1 LSKVKFGGVIKMTEE
16 INNDDIQDVEY
27 EEIKNSGNMKE
38 KNIRGKALYYST
50 SQVANVLGITDS
62 KVRYYSVVFDDILNI
77 EVSNKQRRYT
87 DEDIKKMKFLVELK
101 NDGMTI
107 KQIQEYCQDVD
118 FDNDGEIIIKENN
131 PLSIQTLAKA
141 LLEEQTKQL
150 NLFKDEIIESISL
163 RLAEQMQNIKDNN
176 ISFKEELLEQV
187 ALTVDEVVE
196 EKLTINLD
204 EQEKRAIEHEAKMSE
219 LFRNSMEER
228 KTQANLEHV
237 KKKEGILSRFFKK

>member
-1 LSKVKFGGVIKMTEE
+1 MTEE
-16 INNDDIQDVEY
+16 INDDGIQDVNY
-27 EEIKNSGNMKE
+27 EEIKEKPKE
-38 KNIRGKALYYST
+38 KEIRGRAIYYST
-50 SQVANVLGITDS
+50 SQVAQLLGLNDS
-62 KVRYYSVVFDDILNI
+62 TVRYYSKAFEDILKI
-77 EVSNKQRRYT
+77 EISNKQRRYT
-87 DEDIKKMKFLVELK
+87 DEDIEKMKFIVELK
-101 NDGMTI
+101 NDGMTV
-107 KQIQEYCQDVD
+107 KQILEYCQEVD
-118 FDNDGEIIIKENN
+118 FNNKDGIVVKENN

-163 RLAEQMQNIKDNN
+163 KLAEQMQNIKDNN

-228 KTQANLEHV
+228 KTQANLEQG